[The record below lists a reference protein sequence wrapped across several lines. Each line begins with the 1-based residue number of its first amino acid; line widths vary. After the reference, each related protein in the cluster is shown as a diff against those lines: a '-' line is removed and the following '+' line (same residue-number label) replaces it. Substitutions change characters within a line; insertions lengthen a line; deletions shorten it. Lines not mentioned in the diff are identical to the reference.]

1 MEDAQMTL
9 PIEEELV
16 GYRLGAGQAGQRD
29 GPGFPLADARGHPH
43 AIGVLR
49 QVLGNGRGGALVKVQ
64 RVLSDPPQ
72 HLGPSATLLEESGK
86 ELRVASSVGKMREAE
101 VAPRID
107 APAAVAIV
115 DHFHRRAVR
124 PREVRMEL
132 RASPER
138 LYRGGILAV
147 LRIEGNPGEGEV
159 VVARGGAG
167 IAVLAP
173 VSVRR
178 LLLGDESSHHATSQL
193 FPLTVAEDEPRQV
206 HGRHPE
212 RVVIGRRSDEG
223 RLIAR
228 EVLALRHRDRE
239 GTDVARDLRAPTEP
253 PLLAELI
260 GEHTVALE
268 SEIDLAMVDAL
279 PGRSFRALR
288 GEEIADA

>member
-16 GYRLGAGQAGQRD
+16 GDRLGTGKAGQRD
-29 GPGFPLADARGHPH
+29 SPGLPLTDARGHPH
-43 AIGVLR
+43 AIRILWP
-49 QVLGNGRGGALVKVQ
+49 VLGNGRDGALVKVQ

-72 HLGPSATLLEESGK
+72 HLEPSAALLEESGE
-86 ELRVASSVGKMREAE
+86 ELRVASSVGKAREAE
-101 VAPRID
+101 VAPWID

-138 LYRGGILAV
+138 LHGSGILAV
-147 LRIEGNPGEGEV
+147 LRIEGDSGEGEV

-178 LLLGDESSHHATSQL
+178 LLLGGESSHHATTQL
-193 FPLTVAEDEPRQV
+193 FPLAVAEDDAREI

-212 RVVIGRRSDEG
+212 RVVIGRRPDEG
-223 RLIAR
+223 RLVAR
-228 EVLALRHRDRE
+228 EVLARRHGDGE
-239 GTDVARDLRAPTEP
+239 GAHVSLDLRAPP
-253 PLLAELI
+253 SAPLLAEMV
-260 GEHTVALE
+260 GEQTIAL
-268 SEIDLAMVDAL
+268 APA
-279 PGRSFRALR
+279 
-288 GEEIADA
+288 

>member
-16 GYRLGAGQAGQRD
+16 GYRLSAGQAGQRD
-29 GPGFPLADARGHPH
+29 GPGLPLADARGYPH

-49 QVLGNGRGGALVKVQ
+49 QVLGNGRDWALVKVQ
-64 RVLSDPPQ
+64 CVLSNPPE
-72 HLGPSATLLEESGK
+72 HLEPSAALLEESGE
-86 ELRVASSVGKMREAE
+86 ELHVASSVGKAREAE
-101 VAPRID
+101 VAPWID
-107 APAAVAIV
+107 APPAVAIV

-132 RASPER
+132 RTPPER
-138 LYRGGILAV
+138 LHRGGILAV
-147 LRIEGNPGEGEV
+147 LRIEGNPGEGEI

-178 LLLGDESSHHATSQL
+178 LLVDGESSHHATAQL
-193 FPLTVAEDEPRQV
+193 LPLAVAEDDPRQV
-206 HGRHPE
+206 HGGCPE

-239 GTDVARDLRAPTEP
+239 GTDVAIDLRAPTEP
-253 PLLAELI
+253 PLLAEVI
-260 GEHTVALE
+260 GEHAVALE
-268 SEIDLAMVDAL
+268 PEIDLAMVDAL